1 MITKAVPRR
10 LWDYG
15 LVYESEIMSRM
26 ARGPEGRT
34 GMEEIT
40 GDSPDISE
48 WLDFDF
54 YDLVWY
60 WHAPHLPLTED
71 NPRLGRWL
79 GVAHRVGSDMCY
91 WVINE
96 NGDVLARTTVQHVPE
111 IDLRT
116 ELVRKKAEDFENSL
130 KNRLDDTN
138 FLINDAESE
147 GFYKEDII
155 FDDIDDEEMVEENA
169 IEQDDFTDDA
179 YDQYVGAELLLPHG
193 DDMVH
198 GKVVKRARGDDGNPI
213 GRRNM
218 NPILDTREYEVEL
231 PDGSV
236 AEYTANT
243 IAENIYSQVDS
254 EGRQFVIMSEIVD
267 HKKDLSAISQHE
279 GFYTSYN
286 GNQVKRKTTKGW
298 KLCVEWK
305 DGTTSWIPLKDL
317 KASNPVEVAEYA
329 VANKIVEEPAFAWWV
344 KDVLR
349 RRNRIISK
357 VKSRDL

>member
-1 MITKAVPRR
+1 MISKTLPRR

-15 LVYESEIMSRM
+15 LVFELEIMSRM

-116 ELVRKKAEDFENSL
+116 ELVGKKAEDFENSL

-147 GFYKEDII
+147 GF
-155 FDDIDDEEMVEENA
+155 
-169 IEQDDFTDDA
+169 
-179 YDQYVGAELLLPHG
+179 
-193 DDMVH
+193 
-198 GKVVKRARGDDGNPI
+198 
-213 GRRNM
+213 
-218 NPILDTREYEVEL
+218 
-231 PDGSV
+231 
-236 AEYTANT
+236 
-243 IAENIYSQVDS
+243 
-254 EGRQFVIMSEIVD
+254 
-267 HKKDLSAISQHE
+267 
-279 GFYTSYN
+279 
-286 GNQVKRKTTKGW
+286 
-298 KLCVEWK
+298 
-305 DGTTSWIPLKDL
+305 
-317 KASNPVEVAEYA
+317 
-329 VANKIVEEPAFAWWV
+329 
-344 KDVLR
+344 
-349 RRNRIISK
+349 
-357 VKSRDL
+357 